1 MSFLKQ
7 KKENKIM
14 NITPINVQ
22 PSSIKTIRN
31 INFKSDTKTSEFSS
45 ENNVPEKI
53 SNKTSEIIKKVL
65 VFLSIALNVLSK
77 LISNIQ
83 KNIQEHLDQKQEVK
97 APVEQNS
104 KSTDTNATSDT
115 NNKTQTAPIEP
126 KDEIKNEPEDESK
139 DKIISETSNNQQS
152 DIEKDETI
160 NIDTESPEPKTQ
172 NEEPEQPQVKEN
184 NSEDFSLDETAFQRP
199 KKDEAAVSAELAAQ
213 IKEIYENKN
222 LSDLNKQETIEITQS
237 NADLP
242 ENRQYLEVSEILKD
256 EGEDLYDLFDEK
268 LRNSATISRNPFK
281 RVFLSEKDE
290 LSFDIDPL
298 FNVSYAYFKDGQTE
312 YKINFTPNGIL
323 DITKSSRNEKIKFN
337 YRNAKLK
344 ECAIN
349 KFKADDCLN
358 EGGYCFIY
366 PNDDS
371 IIVKKFQKMLNL

>member
-1 MSFLKQ
+1 
-7 KKENKIM
+7 M
-14 NITPINVQ
+14 NITPIAVQ

-45 ENNVPEKI
+45 ENNAPEKI

-65 VFLSIALNVLSK
+65 VFLSVALNVLSK
-77 LISNIQ
+77 LINNIQ

-104 KSTDTNATSDT
+104 KPTDA
-115 NNKTQTAPIEP
+115 NNEAQTTPIEP
-126 KDEIKNEPEDESK
+126 KDETKNESEDKTMSES
-139 DKIISETSNNQQS
+139 SNEQQC

-160 NIDTESPEPKTQ
+160 DTDTKIPESKTQ
-172 NEEPEQPQVKEN
+172 DEELEQPQAKEN

-256 EGEDLYDLFDEK
+256 EGEDLYDLFDKK

-312 YKINFTPNGIL
+312 YKINFKQSGIL